1 MMSAFDFF
9 WASALMGLGVGIDV
23 AAATFARAPRMKA
36 TGVVLLWI
44 FGVTLT
50 HSLFPM
56 LGYLLAYFSVSALP
70 MLTPIIGVLA
80 FACIALYLKSEL
92 AGFAQLQQQQA
103 VPDKQLLVTCGIILA
118 VSWDALWSGP
128 AKSAQ
133 VVGWPEAWVWLSF
146 AMVGA
151 VVALLAII
159 SLLLARQLGR
169 LFRPKQQTAN
179 AARWLSCGVQYTAIA
194 YFGVLALCRYSLNLS
209 WAWWQLL
216 LLSATAIAALMY
228 LSRFKWLQQKRSRQK
243 VHHLGNY
250 RHWPSTMPLNR

>member
-92 AGFAQLQQQQA
+92 AGFAQLQ
-103 VPDKQLLVTCGIILA
+103 
-118 VSWDALWSGP
+118 
-128 AKSAQ
+128 
-133 VVGWPEAWVWLSF
+133 
-146 AMVGA
+146 
-151 VVALLAII
+151 
-159 SLLLARQLGR
+159 
-169 LFRPKQQTAN
+169 
-179 AARWLSCGVQYTAIA
+179 
-194 YFGVLALCRYSLNLS
+194 
-209 WAWWQLL
+209 
-216 LLSATAIAALMY
+216 
-228 LSRFKWLQQKRSRQK
+228 
-243 VHHLGNY
+243 
-250 RHWPSTMPLNR
+250 